1 MLRRRIR
8 TFTEL
13 LSFAPPALPT
23 EATRVAEARS
33 LDDLRRLAKRRVPGF
48 VFDYVEGAAVTEQ
61 AARDNESAFARRRFV
76 PSVTESAAGASLAT
90 RLLGREH
97 AMPIGIAPIGLTA
110 LMRAAG
116 ETDGVRAAANRNVP
130 FVLSTMGTRSIEHV
144 ADAAPDA
151 RRWFQL
157 YLRRDRAASLAL
169 IERAAVA
176 GFDTLVLTVDTRVPG
191 QRYRDDRNRLSMPPR
206 LTLRTAAQS
215 ALHPAWSL
223 DLLAHDAPAMAN
235 FGPRSGSVT
244 DVVSSMFDP
253 ALSLDDVRWLRGNW
267 NGPIVVKGVLSATD
281 AERFIDAGAD
291 AIWLSNHG
299 GRQLDRAIAPI
310 EVVGAVRAAL
320 GDDVPIVLDSGIRS
334 GLDVVAAIAAGAD
347 FVFLGRGYM
356 YGLMA
361 GGRVGVERAL
371 DLVAN
376 ETLSTMQLLG
386 VRTTAELRGRGTAV
400 LAPTG

>member
-13 LSFAPPALPT
+13 LSFDPPALPS
-23 EATRVAEARS
+23 EAKRVAAARS
-33 LDDLRRLAKRRVPGF
+33 LDDLRRIAKRRVPGF

-61 AARDNESAFARRRFV
+61 AARDNEAAFARRRFV
-76 PSVTESAAGASLAT
+76 PSVTESAAGASLTT

-116 ETDGVRAAANRNVP
+116 ETDGVRAAASRDAP
-130 FVLSTMGTRSIEHV
+130 FVLSTMGTRSIEQL
-144 ADAAPDA
+144 ADAAPAA

-157 YLRRDRAASLAL
+157 YLRRDRAASLLL
-169 IERAAVA
+169 IDRAAAA

-206 LTLRTAAQS
+206 LTVRTAAQS

-223 DLLAHDAPAMAN
+223 ELLAHDAPAMAN
-235 FGPRSGSVT
+235 FGPRSGRVT
-244 DVVSSMFDP
+244 DVVGSMFDP
-253 ALSLDDVRWLRGNW
+253 ALSLHDVRWLRDAW
-267 NGPIVVKGVLSATD
+267 SGPIVVKGVLSAVD
-281 AERFIDAGAD
+281 AERFLEAGAD

-299 GRQLDRAIAPI
+299 GRQLDRAISPV
-310 EVVGAVRAAL
+310 EVVSAVRAAV
-320 GDDVPIVLDSGIRS
+320 GDDVPIMLDSGIRS
-334 GLDVVAAIAAGAD
+334 GLDVVASIACGAD

-361 GGRVGVERAL
+361 GGQLGVERAL
-371 DLVAN
+371 DIVAT

-386 VRTTAELRGRGTAV
+386 VRTTSELRGRGAD
-400 LAPTG
+400 LLQPTG

>member
-1 MLRRRIR
+1 M
-8 TFTEL
+8 
-13 LSFAPPALPT
+13 
-23 EATRVAEARS
+23 
-33 LDDLRRLAKRRVPGF
+33 
-48 VFDYVEGAAVTEQ
+48 
-61 AARDNESAFARRRFV
+61 
-76 PSVTESAAGASLAT
+76 
-90 RLLGREH
+90 
-97 AMPIGIAPIGLTA
+97 
-110 LMRAAG
+110 
-116 ETDGVRAAANRNVP
+116 
-130 FVLSTMGTRSIEHV
+130 LSTMGTRSIEHV
-144 ADAAPDA
+144 ADAAPGA

-169 IERAAVA
+169 IERAAAA

-267 NGPIVVKGVLSATD
+267 AGPIVVKGVLSATD

-320 GDDVPIVLDSGIRS
+320 GDDIPLLLDSGIRS

-361 GGRVGVERAL
+361 GGRIGVERAL
-371 DLVAN
+371 DLVAD